1 MLSSDYKLKQAGKV
15 TEPVEKDASSSSKEP
30 VEKDA
35 SGSSQESKG
44 TKRAAPPHWALLDSD
59 PASVQLEPQ
68 WSKLLSDAGKTNK
81 LFWLRSNIGKI
92 LESLHLVVPQYTEK
106 DLVVLHRKNQKGAW
120 KTELWT
126 KRDFSPSELLF
137 APLSSHLKE
146 THLMALANVQV
157 DIPKYGSGA
166 HPEGGNLSLDGRGS
180 TVLAELGRVNSQEHL
195 GNLFWLVQR
204 TSDKAKVNL
213 TFESVT
219 MQQQVTLNFPVLKKK
234 KHVVEWD
241 PTDLPSV
248 LVLLNRRA
256 IKAHTRLAVYLEDK
270 K

>member
-1 MLSSDYKLKQAGKV
+1 MLSSDYKLKPAGKV
-15 TEPVEKDASSSSKEP
+15 TEPVEE
-30 VEKDA
+30 DA
-35 SGSSQESKG
+35 SGSSQEPKG
-44 TKRAAPPHWALLDSD
+44 TKRAAPPDWALLDSD
-59 PASVQLEPQ
+59 PASVQLEPK
-68 WSKLLSDAGKTNK
+68 WSKLLSDEGKANK
-81 LFWLRSNIGKI
+81 LFWLKSSIGKCP
-92 LESLHLVVPQYTEK
+92 ESLHLVVPQYTEK
-106 DLVVLHRKNQKGAW
+106 DLVVLHRKNEKGSW

-137 APLSSHLKE
+137 APLSNQLKE

-157 DIPKYGSGA
+157 GIPKYGSGA

-180 TVLAELGRVNSQEHL
+180 TVLAEPGRVDSQEHL

-213 TFESVT
+213 TLESVA

-234 KHVVEWD
+234 KQMVEWD
-241 PTDLPSV
+241 PADLPSV
-248 LVLLNRRA
+248 PVLLNRRA